1 MMVSGEDG
9 PQHQGLGMSQKGHR
23 LGQRGQWAQGHG
35 MGRKE
40 TDPTAGERATLK
52 EADQQQEDK
61 KMADIPGGAQKRGPC
76 PHERLLEES

>member
-1 MMVSGEDG
+1 
-9 PQHQGLGMSQKGHR
+9 MSQKGHR

-40 TDPTAGERATLK
+40 TDPRAGERATLK

-76 PHERLLEES
+76 PQERLLEES

>member
-1 MMVSGEDG
+1 M
-9 PQHQGLGMSQKGHR
+9 
-23 LGQRGQWAQGHG
+23 GQRGQWAQGHG

-76 PHERLLEES
+76 PQERLLEERAWEREQTGCEV